1 MMPSVEIP
9 STSQF
14 HAEEPPPNG
23 HSRQPE
29 RSSFGGD
36 VLKLATG
43 TAASQLIGIL
53 AAPLIAHLFAPSAF
67 GTLAIF
73 ASAAGIISVIS
84 CFRYEVA
91 IYLPERDEEASKLVI
106 LCLYFVI
113 ATTLVTSLLTFL
125 LGGEGLRMV
134 HASELSGYLWLLP
147 LNVFITG
154 VWTILNCWNQR
165 KLRFGRITAMQ
176 VVMRIAM
183 TASQIALG
191 FAGFVSGVALIA
203 TTTFGAFA
211 TCALLAGQTLHDDWR
226 LFAGSL
232 SWKAASY
239 PWRRYNQFPRFGLA
253 ATVLNSTSFNLP
265 SILLSG
271 FFSTAVAGFYSFGF
285 RVLRVPGIL
294 IGTNVNRAFFPR
306 AAEAKQRGSLGP
318 SVEQA
323 LQYLITLSL
332 LPCFLLTLT
341 GGDLFR
347 LFFGARW
354 HEAGIYSQILS
365 VWLFFW
371 FISSPL
377 NTVFVVLEEQ
387 RLELRFQIANIVTR
401 FLALLTG
408 GLLGNARLAIA
419 LFALCGIGVYGAYC
433 LAVIRK
439 SGASMEAVQHVA
451 LSRVALLIPVVI
463 IFAAL
468 KLMSAPP
475 AVIVGSAT
483 IVLVVYYWH
492 VLRSDPRARRVMKH
506 FLHYRSQHSE

>member
-1 MMPSVEIP
+1 MPSVETP
-9 STSQF
+9 ATSQF
-14 HAEEPPPNG
+14 HADGPSPSG
-23 HSRQPE
+23 DKRQQVRP
-29 RSSFGGD
+29 SFAAD

-73 ASAAGIISVIS
+73 ASTAGIISVIS

-91 IYLPERDEEASKLVI
+91 IYLPERDEEASHVVI
-106 LCLYFVI
+106 LCLYLVV
-113 ATTLVTSLLTFL
+113 ATTFVTLLLTLL
-125 LGGEGLRMV
+125 LGGQGLRVV
-134 HASELSGYLWLLP
+134 HASGMKGYLWLLP

-154 VWTILNCWNQR
+154 VSTILNCWNQR

-183 TASQIALG
+183 TASQIVLG
-191 FAGFVSGVALIA
+191 LAGFVSGVALIG
-203 TTTFGAFA
+203 TTTFGASV
-211 TCALLAGQTLHDDWR
+211 TCAVLAWQTLRDDWR
-226 LFAGSL
+226 LFVGSL
-232 SWKAASY
+232 SWKAATY
-239 PWRRYNQFPRFGLA
+239 PWRRYYQFPRFGLA
-253 ATVLNSTSFNLP
+253 ATVLNSTSYNLP
-265 SILLSG
+265 SILLSS
-271 FFSTAVAGFYSFGF
+271 FFSTTVAGLYSFGL

-294 IGTNVNRAFFPR
+294 IGTNVDRAFFPR
-306 AAEAKQRGSLGP
+306 AAEAKLRGALGP

-323 LQYLITLSL
+323 LQYLITLSFF
-332 LPCFLLTLT
+332 PCFLLTLT

-371 FISSPL
+371 FVSSPL

-387 RLELRFQIANIVTR
+387 KLELRFQIANIVTR

-408 GLLGNARLAIA
+408 GLLGNARLAIT
-419 LFALCGIGVYGAYC
+419 LFAICGVGVYGAYC

-439 SGASMEAVQHVA
+439 SGAAIEGVRRVT
-451 LSRVALLIPVVI
+451 LSRIVLFIPVVI
-463 IFAAL
+463 IFIGL
-468 KLMSAPP
+468 KLMSAQP
-475 AVIVGSAT
+475 AVIAGVAT
-483 IVLVVYYWH
+483 IVLMVYYWH
-492 VLRSDPRARRVMKH
+492 VLRSDPRARGAVKRFV
-506 FLHYRSQHSE
+506 HYGS